1 MSTFMVNC
9 TGHMHKTHIGESM
22 AHLMQGFEQ
31 RITLTSGEYCIS
43 QSVTNIHMYM
53 AQM

>member
-9 TGHMHKTHIGESM
+9 TGHMRKTHIGEYM